1 MGPADLEEILRGIS
15 GGQDK
20 RVIVGPGDDAGVYSL
35 DDDTALVETVDV
47 ITPVVDDPFTFGA
60 ISATNS
66 LSDIY
71 AMGGRPLTAMA
82 ILGFPSCDYGPE
94 VIKEIL
100 NGAVNKLREA
110 GVSLM
115 GGHSIEDQELKFG
128 LSVTGVI
135 KKERI
140 LRIQGAIPGDILILT
155 KPLGIGILTTA
166 LKGRK
171 LEDNELKK
179 VIELML
185 TLNDRASK
193 SALDANTHAMT
204 DITGFGLLG
213 HAYNMVKDSD
223 IDFHLSFDSIPILP
237 RVMDMVDSGMV
248 PEGAYNNLKFLK
260 EKVSFPDRFSE
271 ENQLILFD
279 PQTSGGLLIAM
290 PQESLRIFE
299 KESISSSVIGKV
311 EKGKGRIRV
320 S

>member
-1 MGPADLEEILRGIS
+1 MPD
-15 GGQDK
+15 DN
-20 RVIVGPGDDAGVYSL
+20 VIVGPGDDAGVYL
-35 DDDTALVETVDV
+35 LYADTALVETVDV

-60 ISATNS
+60 ISVTNS

-71 AMGGRPLTAMA
+71 AMGGTPLTAMA

-100 NGAVNKLREA
+100 HGAVKKLGEA
-110 GVSLM
+110 EVVLI

-135 KKERI
+135 KKDRI
-140 LRIQGAIPGDILILT
+140 LRTQGAVPGDILIIT

-171 LEDNELKK
+171 ISEDELKE

-193 SALDANTHAMT
+193 SALDANAHAMT

-213 HAYNMVKDSD
+213 HAYNMVKDSAV
-223 IDFHLSFDSIPILP
+223 DFNLSFDSIPILP
-237 RVMDMVDSGMV
+237 RVMDMIDSGIA

-260 EKVSFPDRFSE
+260 EKVSFPERFSE
-271 ENQLILFD
+271 ENQLVLTD
-279 PQTSGGLLIAM
+279 PQTSGGLLISI
-290 PQESLRIFE
+290 PEESLIIFE
-299 KESISSSVIGKV
+299 KGSIPFYVIGKV
-311 EKGKGRIRV
+311 EKGKGRIKV
-320 S
+320 F

>member
-1 MGPADLEEILRGIS
+1 VPD
-15 GGQDK
+15 DN
-20 RVIVGPGDDAGVYSL
+20 VIVGPGDDAGVYL
-35 DDDTALVETVDV
+35 LYADTALVETVDV

-100 NGAVNKLREA
+100 HGAVKKLGEA
-110 GVSLM
+110 EVVLI

-135 KKERI
+135 KKDRI
-140 LRIQGAIPGDILILT
+140 LRTRGAVPGDILIIT

-166 LKGRK
+166 LKGQK
-171 LEDNELKK
+171 MSEDELKEI
-179 VIELML
+179 IEMML

-193 SALDANTHAMT
+193 AALEANAHAMT

-213 HAYNMVKDSD
+213 HAYNMVRDSET
-223 IDFHLSFDSIPILP
+223 DFNLSFDSIPVLP
-237 RVMDMVDSGMV
+237 RVREMIDIGMV

-260 EKVSFPDRFSE
+260 GKVLFPDGFSE
-271 ENQLILFD
+271 ENQLVLSD
-279 PQTSGGLLIAM
+279 PQTSGGLLISIT
-290 PQESLRIFE
+290 EKSLKIFE
-299 KESISSSVIGKV
+299 RESISFSVIGRV
-311 EKGKGRIRV
+311 EKGKGKIRV

>member
-1 MGPADLEEILRGIS
+1 M
-15 GGQDK
+15 
-20 RVIVGPGDDAGVYSL
+20 IVGPGDDAGVYSL

-213 HAYNMVKDSD
+213 HAYNIVKDSD

>member
-1 MGPADLEEILRGIS
+1 M
-15 GGQDK
+15 
-20 RVIVGPGDDAGVYSL
+20 IVGPGDDAGVYSL

-290 PQESLRIFE
+290 PQESWRIFE

>member
-1 MGPADLEEILRGIS
+1 MLKDIS
-15 GGQDK
+15 GRPDK
-20 RVIVGPGDDAGVYSL
+20 RVIVGPGDDAGVYLL
-35 DDDTALVETVDV
+35 DDDTAVVETVDV

-66 LSDIY
+66 LSDVY

-94 VIKEIL
+94 IIKEIL
-100 NGAVNKLREA
+100 HGAVNKLREA
-110 GVSLM
+110 GVVLM

-171 LEDNELKK
+171 LEEDELKK

-193 SALDANTHAMT
+193 SALNAKAHAMT

-213 HAYNMVKDSD
+213 HSYNMVRDSE
-223 IDFHLSFDSIPILP
+223 IDFNLSFDSIPILP
-237 RVMDMVDSGMV
+237 RVREMIDSGMV

-271 ENQLILFD
+271 ENKLILFD
-279 PQTSGGLLIAM
+279 PQTSGGLLIAI

-299 KESISSSVIGKV
+299 KESISFSVIGKV

>member
-1 MGPADLEEILRGIS
+1 
-15 GGQDK
+15 
-20 RVIVGPGDDAGVYSL
+20 VIVGPGDDAGVYSL
-35 DDDTALVETVDV
+35 DNDTALVETVDV

-71 AMGGRPLTAMA
+71 AMGGKPLTAMA

-140 LRIQGAIPGDILILT
+140 LRIQGAIPGDILVLT

-171 LEDNELKK
+171 LEEDELKK
-179 VIELML
+179 VIEIML
-185 TLNDRASK
+185 TLNDRASR
-193 SALDANTHAMT
+193 SALDANAHAMT

-213 HAYNMVKDSD
+213 HAYNMVRDSD

-290 PQESLRIFE
+290 PQESLKIF
-299 KESISSSVIGKV
+299 KDRSISFSVIGNV
-311 EKGKGRIRV
+311 VKGKGRIKV